1 MPSFLALMI
10 TPLRLW
16 PSLRAHPD
24 IRLHVCDSAG
34 LLALLRQAE
43 FDLADQLCWLRWVAA
58 EDTESL
64 AHRRRLH
71 DWRSGSLAHT
81 AYCCPA

>member
-1 MPSFLALMI
+1 MI

-58 EDTESL
+58 EDT
-64 AHRRRLH
+64 
-71 DWRSGSLAHT
+71 GSLAIDAVYTTGARALWPIQHT
-81 AYCCPA
+81 AVQPELQPDL